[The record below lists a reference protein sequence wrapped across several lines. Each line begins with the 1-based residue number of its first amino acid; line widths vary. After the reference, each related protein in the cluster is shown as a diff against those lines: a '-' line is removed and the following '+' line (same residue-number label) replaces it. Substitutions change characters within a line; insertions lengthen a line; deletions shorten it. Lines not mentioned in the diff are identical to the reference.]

1 MIEYYVFTAKAF
13 VLEFIL
19 RLFAS
24 IRKINK
30 KNKLNRNMP

>member
-1 MIEYYVFTAKAF
+1 MIEYYVFNAKAF

-24 IRKINK
+24 IRNMNR